1 MSTRRMFDE
10 MEVHRRVE
18 VAEAKGQILGAYKL
32 AVTNYFR
39 DTRDKERYKSFRIWK
54 AREDHRFYL
63 ITEKLAEKKIRY
75 YSEDS
80 KSIMQEIYN
89 ELSMFYDTETYIDGD
104 LFGGF
109 LAL

>member
-1 MSTRRMFDE
+1 MSIRRIFDA
-10 MEVHRRVE
+10 MEVHRKVE

-32 AVTNYFR
+32 AMTNYFR
-39 DTRDKERYKSFRIWK
+39 DTRGKERYKSFRVWK
-54 AREDHRFYL
+54 AREDHKFYL

-89 ELSMFYDTETYIDGD
+89 ELSLFYDTETYIDED
-104 LFGGF
+104 I
-109 LAL
+109 